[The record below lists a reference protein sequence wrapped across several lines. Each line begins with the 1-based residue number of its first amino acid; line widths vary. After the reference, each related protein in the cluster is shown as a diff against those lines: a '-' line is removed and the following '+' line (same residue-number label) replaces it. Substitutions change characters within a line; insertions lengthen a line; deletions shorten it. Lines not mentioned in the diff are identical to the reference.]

1 MTPTNAPLPRPLLFG
16 IFFISM
22 GMLLQEIILTRIFS
36 VTMFYHFAFMVVSI
50 TLFGIGVSGIWV
62 FLNPKRFAREVA
74 PKQMAHSA
82 LLFAIAV
89 PLCFILQRNLPA
101 AADSP
106 RWGLLYLAA
115 TYVLIAVPFFLGG
128 TAISLAL
135 THWSGGVS
143 TLYFADLVG
152 ASIGCALVF
161 PGLTFLTGPDIVV
174 LVGLIGALSAV
185 SLAQMAGPAE
195 RRWSWLTVA
204 AMAALLVVN
213 TTTPFKPVNV
223 GSRAI
228 QRPDN
233 GEWVEP
239 LAAKWN
245 PMARVLAF
253 NLSNRPVFRPGQSPD
268 STFFP
273 EDQILFQLDRS
284 AMTWAVPFDGDWS
297 KVDWIYTDVSVLPLF
312 LKPGGK
318 LLDIG
323 SGGGQNALAAIGL
336 GSKDITCVEINPTVV
351 EWTKTKFDAIT
362 GNIYTRPEVR
372 VVVGDGRTVTARS
385 TETYDVIAFVSST
398 TFTATTS
405 GAFMM
410 AENNLF
416 TREAFQ
422 EYWDHLTPGG
432 MMMASQVMTS
442 DYPGL
447 MLRMTGLARATL
459 EANGVTDAA
468 RHIIVITKQ
477 NEGYGAMVMKK
488 SPFTDAELDILDAKS
503 REMGWRVLHSP
514 RVSQHP
520 QFHDVITV
528 PDFEAWVS
536 AQPLNLYPPTDDKPF
551 FFNLVPFSRLNQTRA
566 GNYDI
571 KYGKVPAQILLNL
584 FFIVTVL
591 TVLFILVPLFLA
603 RRARFEQKPGTLP
616 TLLFFTMIGLGFI
629 MIEVPL
635 MQRFVLYLGH
645 PIYAITTILFSILLF
660 SGVGSYLTRF
670 MEPGTSLGW
679 LKRSIPAL
687 LVLTLVYNLGLEKVF
702 ALTQNQSQAAKVALS
717 MLLLLPLG
725 LLMGMPFPAM
735 MRRVSA
741 WSPGTIPWCWG
752 VNGATSVLGSV
763 TGVIVALASGFTAS
777 LWVGM
782 AAYVGA
788 FLCTLAIR
796 DDGPPKS
803 A

>member
-1 MTPTNAPLPRPLLFG
+1 MNAPNAPLPRPLLFG

-62 FLNPKRFAREVA
+62 YLNPKRFSRDQA
-74 PKQMAHSA
+74 PKQMARSA

-135 THWSGGVS
+135 THWSTGVS

-161 PGLTFLTGPDIVV
+161 PGLTFLTGPDIVI
-174 LVGLIGALSAV
+174 LVGLIGALSALA
-185 SLAQMAGPAE
+185 LAQLAGPAE
-195 RRWSWLTVA
+195 RRWSLLTALAIGV
-204 AMAALLVVN
+204 LLVVN
-213 TTTPFKPVNV
+213 VATPFKPVNV
-223 GSRAI
+223 GSRAL

-284 AMTWAVPFDGDWS
+284 AMTWSVPFDGDWS

-312 LKPGGK
+312 LRPGGK

-351 EWTKTKFDAIT
+351 DWTKTKFDALT
-362 GNIYTRPEVR
+362 GHIYTRPEVR
-372 VVVGDGRTVTARS
+372 VIVGDGRTVTARS

-422 EYWDHLTPGG
+422 EYWDHLSPDG

-459 EANGVTDAA
+459 NANGVADAA
-468 RHIIVITKQ
+468 RNIIVITKQ

-488 SPFTDAELDILDAKS
+488 SPFTDAELDILDAKAA
-503 REMGWRVLHSP
+503 EMGWKVLHSP
-514 RVSQHP
+514 RVSAHP
-520 QFHDVITV
+520 QFHDLITT
-528 PDFEAWVS
+528 PDFASWVA

-660 SGVGSYLTRF
+660 SGIGSYLTRF
-670 MEPGTSLGW
+670 IAAGTTVAW
-679 LKRSIPAL
+679 LRRSIPAL
-687 LVLTLVYNLGLEKVF
+687 LVLTVIYNLGLEKVF
-702 ALTQNQSQAAKVALS
+702 AATQNQSQAVKVVLS
-717 MLLLLPLG
+717 TLLLLPLG

-763 TGVIVALASGFTAS
+763 SGVIVALASGFTAS

-788 FLCTLAIR
+788 FLCTLVIR
-796 DDGPPKS
+796 ETNE
-803 A
+803 AA

>member
-1 MTPTNAPLPRPLLFG
+1 
-16 IFFISM
+16 M

-50 TLFGIGVSGIWV
+50 TLFGIGVSGIWIY
-62 FLNPKRFAREVA
+62 LNPKRFTREAA
-74 PKQMAHSA
+74 PGQMARSA
-82 LLFAIAV
+82 LAFALAV
-89 PLCFILQRNLPA
+89 PLCFILQQLLPSG
-101 AADSP
+101 ADSP

-115 TYVLIAVPFFLGG
+115 TYLLIAIPFFLGG
-128 TAISLAL
+128 TAISLGL

-161 PGLTFLTGPDIVV
+161 PGLTFLTGPDIII
-174 LVGLIGALSAV
+174 LVGVIGALSALA
-185 SLAQMAGPAE
+185 LAQMAGPAE
-195 RRWSWLTVA
+195 RRWATLTLVA
-204 AMAALLVVN
+204 MTALLVVN
-213 TTTPFKPVNV
+213 ATDIWRPVNL

-233 GEWVEP
+233 GEWVQP
-239 LAAKWN
+239 MAFKWN
-245 PMARVLAF
+245 PMSRVLAY
-253 NLSNRPVFRPGQSPD
+253 NISNRPVFRPGHSPD
-268 STFFP
+268 STYFP
-273 EDQILFQLDRS
+273 PDQILFQLDRS

-323 SGGGQNALAAIGL
+323 SGGGQNALAALGL
-336 GSKDITCVEINPTVV
+336 GATDITCVEINPTVV
-351 EWTKTKFDAIT
+351 DWTRTKFDAIT
-362 GNIYTRPEVR
+362 GHIYTRPEVR
-372 VVVGDGRTVTARS
+372 VIVGDGRTVTARS

-422 EYWDHLTPGG
+422 DYWDHLSPDG
-432 MMMASQVMTS
+432 MLMTSQVMTS

-459 EANGVTDAA
+459 EANGITDPA
-468 RHIIVITKQ
+468 RHLIVITKQ
-477 NEGYGAMVMKK
+477 NDGYGAMVVKK
-488 SPFTDAELDILDAKS
+488 SPLTDAELEMLDAKS
-503 REMGWRVLHSP
+503 AQMGWRVLHSP
-514 RVSQHP
+514 RVSNHP
-520 QFHDVITV
+520 QFHELITT
-528 PDFEAWVS
+528 PDFSAWL
-536 AQPLNLYPPTDDKPF
+536 AKQPLNLYPPTDDKPF
-551 FFNLVPFSRLNQTRA
+551 FFNLVPFSRLNQTRV

-584 FFIVTVL
+584 FFIVLVL
-591 TVLFILVPLFLA
+591 TVLFIIVPLLLA
-603 RRARFEQKPGTLP
+603 RRARFEHKPGTLA
-616 TLLFFTMIGLGFI
+616 TLGFFVMIGLGFI

-660 SGVGSYLTRF
+660 SGIGSYLTRF
-670 MEPGTSLGW
+670 LLPADVVGW
-679 LKRSIPAL
+679 LRKSIPLL
-687 LVLTLVYNLGLEKVF
+687 LVLTLVYNLGLERVF
-702 ALTQNQSQAAKVALS
+702 RATLNQSQAMKIGLS
-717 MLLLLPLG
+717 ILLLLPLG
-725 LLMGMPFPAM
+725 ILMGMPFPAM

-763 TGVIVALASGFTAS
+763 SGVIVALAAGFSAS

-782 AAYVGA
+782 AAYLGA
-788 FLCTLAIR
+788 LLCTFAIR
-796 DDGPPKS
+796 DADIVTRSK
-803 A
+803 